1 MGRGAVGL
9 DGDGDAGTR
18 QGLGDHRP
26 ERMLAPELAG
36 GADRRRI
43 AVIGDLMVG
52 DVEPGVVAIA
62 SRLGEGVI
70 RPPVVVVVALGQQG
84 GQDVRQR

>member
-9 DGDGDAGTR
+9 GWDGDAKAGKR
-18 QGLGDHRP
+18 LKCHRP
-26 ERMLAPELAG
+26 ERLLDPELAG

-43 AVIGDLMVG
+43 AVIDYLMVG

-62 SRLGEGVI
+62 LRLGEGVI
-70 RPPVVVVVALGQQG
+70 RPPVVVVHALGQQG